1 MEFLVTFTPILLLA
15 GLENPIHAAY
25 AGAVVWLGRL
35 VTAIGYWHGAN
46 KRSFG
51 GWFHFGEW
59 YAVYLVGILSYKLIT
74 KSK

>member
-15 GLENPIHAAY
+15 GLENPMHAAY

-51 GWFHFGEW
+51 GWYILFI
-59 YAVYLVGILSYKLIT
+59 YL
-74 KSK
+74 